1 MKRKKGGEKNG
12 TTGES
17 VSGTNQRNGSEEEEN
32 EEKERGVREN
42 RLEIKLRKR
51 KWKRR
56 EE

>member
-17 VSGTNQRNGSEEEEN
+17 VSGINQRNGSEEEEN